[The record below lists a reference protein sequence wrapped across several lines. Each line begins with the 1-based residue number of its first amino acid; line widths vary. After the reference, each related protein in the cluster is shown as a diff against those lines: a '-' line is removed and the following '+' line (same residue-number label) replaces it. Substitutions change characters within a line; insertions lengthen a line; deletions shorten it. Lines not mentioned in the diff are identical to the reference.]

1 MARNAFVLDLSEAAG
16 PHLRSF
22 MHCWLGHSLEKTPHS
37 NVALQSKSLKAES
50 EEKHQ
55 SKNSKWTERGERAR
69 SDQFHLNSSLPIS
82 FHENSSFS
90 ISFHREIYC
99 ESDLELVAS
108 RTMTT
113 AIDWTFDQFRVK
125 RVDCN

>member
-1 MARNAFVLDLSEAAG
+1 MVWSLFSGAWELGLARNAFVLDLSEAAG

-55 SKNSKWTERGERAR
+55 SKNSKWTERGERAVLTI
-69 SDQFHLNSSLPIS
+69 FI
-82 FHENSSFS
+82 
-90 ISFHREIYC
+90 IREG
-99 ESDLELVAS
+99 AQKPFF
-108 RTMTT
+108 RT
-113 AIDWTFDQFRVK
+113 
-125 RVDCN
+125 